1 MKLNKNKFFTNGVY
15 LFVFL
20 LLMILI
26 APLQTFV
33 EIHYTL
39 LQVIYIIIVLLIG
52 SVLLF
57 FCQFKMREARDL
69 ILKQQNDFFD
79 FNTQLEKQVNEKTI
93 ELKKLNESLE
103 LRIENKAVELMQK
116 DRLLTAQS
124 KQAVMGEMINM
135 IAHQWRQPLSTI
147 TLQIANYQFQ
157 QLLGK
162 NQKVRA
168 VDKVLSEISNSI
180 LYLSDTVD
188 DFQTYFAP
196 NKEKTEIEIHEL
208 LQKAVYFVMPRL
220 KESTIEIVI
229 DKREEVV
236 VSTYMNEMVQVLL
249 NLLNN
254 AVDSLM
260 EVKKEHPKITLYVEN
275 EAEKLL
281 IFVQDNS
288 NGISEENVLK
298 IFEPYFSTKGK
309 NGTGLGLYMS
319 QMIIQKQFNGTISV
333 QTSPS
338 GSIFVVEIAK
348 KPF

>member
-1 MKLNKNKFFTNGVY
+1 MEFNKNKFFTSGIYWFVLF
-15 LFVFL
+15 LFV
-20 LLMILI
+20 ILI
-26 APLQTFV
+26 APLQTFIDV
-33 EIHYTL
+33 HYTL
-39 LQVIYIIIVLLIG
+39 SQAVPIVVVLLG
-52 SVLLF
+52 TAVFLF
-57 FCQFKMREARDL
+57 LYLFKMNESREL
-69 ILKQQNDFFD
+69 ILKQQNDFLD
-79 FNTQLEKQVNEKTI
+79 FTVQLEKQVDEKTA
-93 ELKKLNESLE
+93 ELQKLNALLERSLE
-103 LRIENKAVELMQK
+103 NKEVELMQK
-116 DRLLTAQS
+116 DKLLTAQA

-157 QLLGK
+157 QLLGE
-162 NQKVRA
+162 NRKVRQ
-168 VDKVLSEISNSI
+168 VDKVLEEISNSI

-196 NKEKTEIEIHEL
+196 NKEKNEIEIHEL

-220 KESTIEIVI
+220 KESGVEIVI
-229 DKREEVV
+229 DKKEEIII
-236 VSTYMNEMVQVLL
+236 STYMNEMIQVLL

-260 EVKKEHPKITLYVEN
+260 EVKKDYPKIILYVEN
-275 EAEKLL
+275 KVEKLL

-288 NGISEENVLK
+288 TGISEENVLK

-338 GSIFVVEIAK
+338 GSIFTVEIEK
-348 KPF
+348 KLY

>member
-1 MKLNKNKFFTNGVY
+1 MELN
-15 LFVFL
+15 
-20 LLMILI
+20 
-26 APLQTFV
+26 
-33 EIHYTL
+33 
-39 LQVIYIIIVLLIG
+39 IYILIVLLAG
-52 SVLLF
+52 TVLLF
-57 FCQFKMREARDL
+57 FCQFKMREAKNL
-69 ILKQQNDFFD
+69 ILKQQNNFLD

-116 DRLLTAQS
+116 DKLLTAQA

-157 QLLGK
+157 QLLGE
-162 NQKVRA
+162 NRKVRE
-168 VDKVLSEISNSI
+168 VDKVLDEISNSI

-220 KESTIEIVI
+220 KESAIEIVI

-236 VSTYMNEMVQVLL
+236 INTYMNEMIQVLL

-260 EVKKEHPKITLYVEN
+260 EVKKEHPKITLYIEDKVET
-275 EAEKLL
+275 LL
-281 IFVQDNS
+281 IIVEDNS
-288 NGISEENVLK
+288 SGISDENVFK
-298 IFEPYFSTKGK
+298 IFEPYFSTTGK

-319 QMIIQKQFNGTISV
+319 QMIIQKQFDGTITV
-333 QTSPS
+333 QTSPN
-338 GSIFVVEIAK
+338 GSIFRVEIAK